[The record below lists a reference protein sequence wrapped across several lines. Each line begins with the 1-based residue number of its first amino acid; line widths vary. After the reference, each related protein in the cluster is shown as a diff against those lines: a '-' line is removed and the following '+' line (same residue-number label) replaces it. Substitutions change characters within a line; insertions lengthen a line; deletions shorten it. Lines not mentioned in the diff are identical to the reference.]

1 MAFVLRAIAEM
12 EAEYPATSQPSER
25 LARSQTEEQIESLV
39 TDISR
44 LIRSVAPQQRP
55 ELKEFA
61 ETLLREE
68 IATIDEH
75 KAEPGT
81 EASRRRFSP
90 LAPGVLLMFLGMG
103 LVLIVPL
110 VGGMIA
116 FIGLIMAIWGVVLS
130 FLRK

>member
-12 EAEYPATSQPSER
+12 DAEHPATSQPSER
-25 LARSQTEEQIESLV
+25 LARSQTEEQIENLV

-44 LIRSVAPQQRP
+44 LIRSVAPPQRP

-68 IATIDEH
+68 IATIDEQ
-75 KAEPGT
+75 KADPGA

-90 LAPGVLLMFLGMG
+90 LAPGILLMFLGMG

-116 FIGLIMAIWGVVLS
+116 FIGLIMALWGVVLS

>member
-1 MAFVLRAIAEM
+1 VAFVLRAISEM
-12 EAEYPATSQPSER
+12 DAEYPATSQPSER

-39 TDISR
+39 ADISR
-44 LIRSVAPQQRP
+44 LILSVAPQQRS

-61 ETLLREE
+61 ETLLRAE
-68 IATIDEH
+68 IATIDEQ
-75 KAEPGT
+75 KADAGT

-90 LAPGVLLMFLGMG
+90 LAPGMLLMFLGMG

-116 FIGLIMAIWGVVLS
+116 FVGLSMAIWGVMLS